1 MPDDLTKHLMRL
13 ANLLEGRVDTI
24 IGAWKDEVA
33 RTMIRNCDHNALTNS
48 MSDLIR
54 ELAENLRNA
63 TIDRAEKHKLGQGPV
78 EHGIQCVKASL
89 DIEEVLTEYNV
100 LRDVLQD
107 QAEAE

>member
-1 MPDDLTKHLMRL
+1 MSAVTSAAEAKSFGAGGVAGACANVDD
-13 ANLLEGRVDTI
+13 D
-24 IGAWKDEVA
+24 A
-33 RTMIRNCDHNALTNS
+33 RTMRRALDDDPVTKS
-48 MSDLIR
+48 LSDLIR